1 MKKKL
6 ILIMSVILS
15 LVVIIGILYY
25 KNFIVTKHYKN
36 NDIKIEYDNFWN
48 IEEKDN
54 VIKLSNEDAIINIY
68 NKKLDNYQTIA
79 TIKNIVKADYQEYK
93 LFYEDTNTF
102 NSNYL
107 GANLI
112 LEDENNQMLS
122 VVLQRAEHVVILEYS
137 NIKEEFD
144 ITLDNVIKIV
154 SKIEILGD

>member
-36 NDIKIEYDNFWN
+36 NDIKLEYDNIWN

-54 VIKLSNEDAIINIY
+54 VIKLSYDDAVINIY
-68 NKKLDNYQTIA
+68 IKKINNYQSIA
-79 TIKNIVKADYQEYK
+79 TIKNIIKSEYQDYT
-93 LFYEDTNTF
+93 LLYEDTNTF

-112 LEDENNQMLS
+112 LEDENNQLLTS
-122 VVLQRAEHVVILEYS
+122 ILQRAERVIVLEYS
-137 NIKEEFD
+137 NIKDEFD
-144 ITLDNVIKIV
+144 ITLDSVIKIV